1 MAFASAIV
9 VAAAGTI
16 CAIIIVRQQWRRHD
30 AVAHPSG
37 WREHAVIREH
47 HASGPRHQRAEAFE
61 EGERIED
68 DVRGAVA
75 IPLLQ
80 PIADAT
86 IGEQRQSLLDDRR
99 TRGVAAQLLEALAT
113 ASGNAYGGVQRVVL
127 GVGR

>member
-1 MAFASAIV
+1 VAFASAIV

-47 HASGPRHQRAEAFE
+47 HASRPRHQRAEAFE

-75 IPLLQ
+75 IPLKWLRSGQ
-80 PIADAT
+80 
-86 IGEQRQSLLDDRR
+86 DDRH
-99 TRGVAAQLLEALAT
+99 RGHQLCSAT
-113 ASGNAYGGVQRVVL
+113 HTTS
-127 GVGR
+127 